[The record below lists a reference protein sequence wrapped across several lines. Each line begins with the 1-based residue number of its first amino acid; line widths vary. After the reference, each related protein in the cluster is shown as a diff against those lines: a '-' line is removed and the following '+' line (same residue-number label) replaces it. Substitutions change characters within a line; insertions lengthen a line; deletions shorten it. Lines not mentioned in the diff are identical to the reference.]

1 MSLDST
7 AIEKIEE
14 LALGAQGNVLVEKD
28 GFVYSVTGDGARRLE
43 FDDNPDRIE
52 LHTLQGLV
60 DFINNSYSGV
70 QLGFI
75 HVLDARTVILYGE
88 LDKFGNRP
96 KLAVVTP
103 FTKPFAF
110 GDYYQQEQFQIGL
123 RSQFVPNDHR
133 DILIKFAG
141 DLVDKD
147 EQTYQDDG
155 ISQTAMVKTGVV
167 SQGVADVPSPVTL
180 KPYRTFIEVD
190 QPESEFIFRV
200 QKGARMA
207 LFEADGGAWK
217 NEAINRVKAWL
228 QAQFTDTKVIG

>member
-14 LALGAQGNVLVEKD
+14 LAIGAQGNVLVEKD
-28 GFVYSVTGDGARRLE
+28 GYLYSVTGSGARRLE
-43 FDDNPDRIE
+43 YNDNPDRIE

-60 DFINNSYSGV
+60 DFINENYPGV
-70 QLGFI
+70 PLGFI
-75 HVLDARTVILYGE
+75 HVVNARLVVLYGA

-96 KLAVVTP
+96 QLAVVTP
-103 FTKPFAF
+103 FTDPFDF
-110 GDYYQQEQFQIGL
+110 GSYYQQEQFQIGL
-123 RSQFVPNDHR
+123 RSQFVPNEHR

-155 ISQTAMVKTGVV
+155 ISQTATVKTGVV

-190 QPESEFIFRV
+190 QPDSEFIFRV

-207 LFEADGGAWK
+207 LYEADGGAWK

-228 QAQFTDTKVIG
+228 QAQLTDTKVIG